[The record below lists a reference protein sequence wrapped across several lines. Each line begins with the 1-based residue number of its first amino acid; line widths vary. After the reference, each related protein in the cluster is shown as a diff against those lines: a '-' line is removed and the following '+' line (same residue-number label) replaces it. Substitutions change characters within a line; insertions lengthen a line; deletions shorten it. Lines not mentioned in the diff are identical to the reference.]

1 MTVIKENNEE
11 LVIVIPSDGE
21 LHKNTMDFMDK
32 CGLKIRP
39 TSSRGY
45 TGSIPSMPGVSV
57 LMQRTADITNKIEDF
72 SADIGITGLD
82 RYLEYKTDDR
92 YVGKIVSDLGY
103 GGCDFVL
110 AVPDSW
116 IDVNGLEDL
125 SDLTNEYRQ
134 KGLDLRIATKYP
146 KLLNNYLYDNGIYN
160 YRIVAVSGALEA
172 APAAGYADL
181 IADLTA
187 TGTTL
192 RANNLKQI
200 NEGTV
205 LRSQACLIGNPESI
219 NNNKYKFELTTKLI
233 DLIKSNIRAEEYYRL
248 TANVLC
254 DSEENLAALILSHPD
269 ISGLHGPTL
278 SRLHNK
284 SDMSWFSVSVVVP
297 KYNLSSCVSQI
308 RECGG
313 VSIAASKIDYLF
325 NEEVVE
331 NDRIFIA

>member
-1 MTVIKENNEE
+1 MKSKPIIILFILQSFAVNQTIGEGLYLNDLINYLNANYKPNN
-11 LVIVIPSDGE
+11 
-21 LHKNTMDFMDK
+21 
-32 CGLKIRP
+32 
-39 TSSRGY
+39 
-45 TGSIPSMPGVSV
+45 V
-57 LMQRTADITNKIEDF
+57 LSYNSARDVLYGDIE
-72 SADIGITGLD
+72 A
-82 RYLEYKTDDR
+82 
-92 YVGKIVSDLGY
+92 
-103 GGCDFVL
+103 
-110 AVPDSW
+110 
-116 IDVNGLEDL
+116 
-125 SDLTNEYRQ
+125 Q
-134 KGLDLRIATKYP
+134 
-146 KLLNNYLYDNGIYN
+146 LNNGEVFGIYTNYSVNLPNSVDPSSYLYDNGIYN

-172 APAAGYADL
+172 APAACYADL